1 MHRLFL
7 FFLQT
12 PLGSCLLLLC
22 WHGAALAQPTDTLRT
37 ANGQLLVGEI
47 KSMEKGILVFST
59 DYSKSDFQ
67 IEWSKLVAIYSQ
79 QSFFISLSSGERYN
93 GKLRSLPAGDVVQLL
108 LHDGQVINT
117 RFDQIVFLKSVASQ
131 FWDRVKFNM
140 DMGLNI
146 TSSNKL
152 RQYTLRTAVGYWA
165 RRWRLDANFNG
176 IRSRQDSA
184 AIARRLDAAITAQHF
199 MSKGYFGMAG
209 ILFLSNTGQAIK
221 LRSNTKLGVGKVIFQ
236 SNRRYAAA
244 GGGMSINHESFTTTL
259 PSRTSWEAFVGGQL
273 HLFDV
278 GDLNLLSNVF
288 VYPSLT
294 EAGRWRCDF
303 KFDLKY
309 DLPMDFY
316 IKPGITLNYDNR
328 PAIKGR
334 EADYVFMFTVG
345 WEL

>member
-1 MHRLFL
+1 MHHLFL
-7 FFLQT
+7 SFRRTL
-12 PLGSCLLLLC
+12 LGICLLLLC
-22 WHGAALAQPTDTLRT
+22 WYGAALAQPTDTLRT
-37 ANGQLLVGEI
+37 ANGQQLVGKI
-47 KSMEKGILVFST
+47 KSMERGILVFST

-67 IEWSKLVAIYSQ
+67 IEWSKLVAVSSQ
-79 QSFFISLSSGERYN
+79 QNFFISLSSGERYN
-93 GKLRSLPAGDVVQLL
+93 AKLRSSPDGDVVQLL
-108 LHDGQVINT
+108 LTDGQVITT
-117 RFDQIVFLKSVASQ
+117 RFDQIVFLKSVASK
-131 FWDRVKFNM
+131 FWDGVKFNM

-152 RQYTLRTAVGYWA
+152 RQYTLRTAAGYWA

-184 AIARRLDAAITAQHF
+184 AIARRLDAAIIAQHF
-199 MSKGYFGMAG
+199 LSKGYFAMTG
-209 ILFLSNTGQAIK
+209 IFFLSNTRQAIQ

-244 GGGMSINHESFTTTL
+244 GGGMSINHESFTTTV

-273 HLFDV
+273 HLFDI
-278 GDLNLLSNVF
+278 GDLNLLSQVF

-294 EAGRWRCDF
+294 ESGRWRCDV

-334 EADYVFMFTVG
+334 ESDYVFMFTVG